1 MYYIDIAGI
10 AQSVEQR
17 TENPCVT
24 SSNLVP
30 GKKND
35 LSHWSKPCTIGKNVF
50 RDNFCIKRCSVQIRQ
65 VELAIMDQI
74 VNLTKDYVT
83 TN

>member
-1 MYYIDIAGI
+1 MG
-10 AQSVEQR
+10 
-17 TENPCVT
+17 
-24 SSNLVP
+24 
-30 GKKND
+30 
-35 LSHWSKPCTIGKNVF
+35 
-50 RDNFCIKRCSVQIRQ
+50 IKRCSVQIRQ

>member
-1 MYYIDIAGI
+1 M
-10 AQSVEQR
+10 
-17 TENPCVT
+17 
-24 SSNLVP
+24 
-30 GKKND
+30 
-35 LSHWSKPCTIGKNVF
+35 GKNVF